1 MIIGIDVG
9 GTHADGVLLQGSSIV
24 GKNKVSVDH
33 DNLSESIIFLL
44 SSLLPEKREELDRIH
59 LSTTLCTNALVSD
72 KLDPVGM
79 LVQAG
84 PGINPDFLQCGD
96 HIYFLSGAIDHR
108 GKVIRGPVT
117 GEVDEA
123 RADLQ
128 GNNVHS
134 IGIATKFSHRNSTH
148 ELWLRDRLKNDF
160 PHISMGHQL
169 SGMPHF
175 PRRVYTTWLNS
186 ALKTPFLKFA
196 EAIQK
201 GLTTLGVNCPC
212 YVLKADGGTMP
223 FAGGCDFPCQSIHS
237 GPSASIMGA
246 LAVVGGERDTILLDI
261 GGTTTDIALLADGIP
276 LLEPYGATVAGRPTL
291 IRALQTKSIGLG
303 GDSMVSWRDGRF
315 QIGPER
321 QGPPMA
327 FGGSAPT
334 PTDAMVVQGTLAA
347 GKRSLAEKAM
357 LTLRP
362 DASPLETSSQLLTAC
377 SDQIF
382 AAAEEM
388 IEEIFSRPVYT
399 VSAFLEREKNC
410 PEQLIVIGG
419 PAQALQ
425 ESLAERFGLSTLVPP
440 DYEVANAVGA
450 ARARLTL
457 QASLYS
463 DTALGKM
470 SIPEISLMADVTRR
484 FGLHEAETRLFDAIT
499 MMARQMGTET
509 AYDIDF
515 IERLEMNTVK
525 GFATIGKII
534 TLKGQIRPGLAALEE

>member
-9 GTHADGVLLQGSSIV
+9 GTHADGVLLQGNSILV
-24 GKNKVSVDH
+24 KNKVGVDH

-44 SSLLPEKREELDRIH
+44 SSLLPKNREELKRIH
-59 LSTTLCTNALVSD
+59 LSTTLCTNALVSNQ
-72 KLDPVGM
+72 LDPVGM

-84 PGINPDFLQCGD
+84 PGLNPDFLQCGG
-96 HIYFLSGAIDHR
+96 HMYFLSGAIDHR
-108 GKVIRGPVT
+108 GKIIQGST
-117 GEVDEA
+117 TTEVDAA
-123 RADLQ
+123 RAELL
-128 GNNVHS
+128 NNGVHS
-134 IGIATKFSHRNSTH
+134 VGIATKFSHRNSAH
-148 ELWLRDRLKNDF
+148 ELWLRDRLKDDF

-186 ALKTPFLKFA
+186 ALKKPFVKFA
-196 EAIQK
+196 EAIRQ
-201 GLTTLGVNCPC
+201 GLTTLGVSCPC

-223 FAGGCDFPCQSIHS
+223 FAGGYDFPCQSIHS

-246 LAVVGGERDTILLDI
+246 LAVAGGTNDTILLDI
-261 GGTTTDIALLADGIP
+261 GGTTTDIALLADGTP

-303 GDSMVSWRDGRF
+303 GDSKASWRDGHF

-321 QGPPMA
+321 EGPPMA
-327 FGGSAPT
+327 FGGSVPT
-334 PTDAMVVQGTLAA
+334 PTDAMVVLGALAE
-347 GKRSLAEKAM
+347 GKYELAEKAM

-362 DASPLETSSQLLTAC
+362 EVSPQETSAQLLETLC
-377 SDQIF
+377 NQIF
-382 AAAEEM
+382 RSVEEM

-399 VSAFLEREKNC
+399 VSAFLEREKIR

-419 PAQALQ
+419 PAQALKAP
-425 ESLAERFGLSTLVPP
+425 LTKRFGLSTLVPA

-450 ARARLTL
+450 GRARLTV

-463 DTALGKM
+463 DTAIGRM
-470 SIPEISLMADVTRR
+470 SIPEISLMEEITKR
-484 FGLHEAETRLFDAIT
+484 FDMVEAERRLDDAIG
-499 MMARQMGTET
+499 MMAREMG
-509 AYDIDF
+509 ADSFPAIDF

-525 GFATIGKII
+525 GFATTGKII
-534 TLKGQIRPGLAALEE
+534 SLKGQIRPGLAALEE